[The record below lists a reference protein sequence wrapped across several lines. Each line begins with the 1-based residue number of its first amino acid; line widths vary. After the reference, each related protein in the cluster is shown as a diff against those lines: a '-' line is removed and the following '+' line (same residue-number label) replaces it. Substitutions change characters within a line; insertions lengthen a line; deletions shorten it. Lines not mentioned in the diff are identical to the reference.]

1 MYDADA
7 HDEWTTAMKFAEV
20 IELDGTQVVKLPDEF
35 RFGGPTVSVRKAGEA
50 VILEPL
56 KAATWP
62 ARFFDEIR
70 INDPAFA
77 RPDQGRMPPVPT
89 LD

>member
-1 MYDADA
+1 
-7 HDEWTTAMKFAEV
+7 MKTAEV
-20 IELDGTQVVKLPDEF
+20 IDLEGTQAVKLPDEF

-56 KAATWP
+56 KATVWP
-62 ARFFDEIR
+62 AGFFDEIR
-70 INDPAFA
+70 IDDPAFA
-77 RPDQGRMPPVPT
+77 RPAQGQMPPAPS